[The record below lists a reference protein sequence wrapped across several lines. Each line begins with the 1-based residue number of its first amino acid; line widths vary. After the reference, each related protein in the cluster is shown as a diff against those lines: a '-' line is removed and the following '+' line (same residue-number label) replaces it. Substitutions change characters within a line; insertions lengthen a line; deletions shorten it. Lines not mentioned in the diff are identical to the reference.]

1 MAYIFYSS
9 DVILKSQSHYC
20 IIQTKDKNM
29 KKCYSKEFKE
39 TLITFYH
46 SGQSVTQLSKEY
58 DVAPATIY
66 KWIDLYSKSNES
78 SVSKADFLEL
88 KRQLAKV
95 KEE

>member
-1 MAYIFYSS
+1 
-9 DVILKSQSHYC
+9 
-20 IIQTKDKNM
+20 M
-29 KKCYSKEFKE
+29 KKRYSKEFKE
-39 TLITFYH
+39 TLIAFYH

-88 KRQLAKV
+88 KRSECCGYGSNHTNFSTQCQTKLSTP
-95 KEE
+95 

>member
-1 MAYIFYSS
+1 MQ
-9 DVILKSQSHYC
+9 KR
-20 IIQTKDKNM
+20 
-29 KKCYSKEFKE
+29 YSKEFKE
-39 TLITFYH
+39 TLIALYH

-78 SVSKADFLEL
+78 SVPKADFLEL

-95 KEE
+95 KEERDILKKVLTIFAEKKK